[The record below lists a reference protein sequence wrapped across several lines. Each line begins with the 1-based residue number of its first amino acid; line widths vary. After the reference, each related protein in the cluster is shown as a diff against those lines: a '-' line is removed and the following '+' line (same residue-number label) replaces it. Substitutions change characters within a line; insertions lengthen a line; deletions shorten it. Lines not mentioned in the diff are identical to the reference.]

1 MYRLMGLAI
10 QGFSCTT
17 DSSSFGMHQNLT
29 AVPFDVGDTYD
40 GTWNRVSAT
49 KMERARDAFCWIL
62 SSLPLRI
69 DYSRVAIALS
79 RALSGLNSLK
89 LQRNA
94 SFDMASD
101 LDEISGHLVPI
112 SLTVDVSHL

>member
-1 MYRLMGLAI
+1 
-10 QGFSCTT
+10 
-17 DSSSFGMHQNLT
+17 
-29 AVPFDVGDTYD
+29 
-40 GTWNRVSAT
+40 
-49 KMERARDAFCWIL
+49 MERARDAFCWIL

-79 RALSGLNSLK
+79 RARSGLNSLK
-89 LQRNA
+89 LQRNV